1 MREIFKQYN
10 ESKNNT
16 NPKVGKVVKE
26 IMSYIDRNYIRSFT
40 FSELLLSVVKVSF
53 IKELTDE
60 KYFISVAREI
70 IGVDSQ
76 VIIERI
82 FYKLKQ
88 DGLDRFL
95 LLMDTLIEKKD
106 DIYKLLSIILV
117 RYMICK
123 ESYYFKS
130 ERLSKEET
138 NFINDLILMNMP
150 VEFTDSGDIIS
161 FNDSNYILNFFYI
174 DSTIMFKYL
183 EEFFVSFNY
192 SITSDDYLKQIL
204 DIYYEYRNAL
214 GGSNVCYTEEKLNHT
229 FFGRFRSISTKEL
242 VEKME
247 YQLTTYKPS
256 IHTQKLKFSNIDL
269 YLDFMGYLWEA
280 YLFKLGDN
288 FHPVLYKLTPVER
301 MYDENIITKE
311 VNINDI
317 PNVTL
322 SLNEISE
329 AGIDKQIK
337 FIKDYLNDT
346 NIKYF
351 TYSELL
357 VALLNA
363 VITVEEVFDR
373 KLFEDSV
380 ETILGSFSK
389 VIVDR
394 ITYICT
400 TCNSN
405 NLSPAMN
412 EIIKTKTDFNNW
424 MVYILNMFARTRTL
438 HHYHNDE
445 LSEKDSTFITDL
457 VLMDMPV
464 KINDDLVIVRC
475 TYNDFIITNYR
486 MDISKS
492 ARELGEI
499 IGNISRDTTTSDNF
513 LQDTAFVYYEC
524 IKMIAEFGNFENF
537 SNPFES
543 TYVGRRSSE
552 SIEDFMF
559 MLQTYL
565 VTCPYKNILLQKFKN
580 LKSYFR
586 YIGYLWEVYLYK
598 LGESFRP
605 NVYTRKGIYIDRCSK
620 SKRYNTPSVTDEE
633 NKTTKITITTPEN
646 SITINTKQELVDLL
660 NKFVDFL
667 KNEKDN

>member
-1 MREIFKQYN
+1 MKEIFKQNN
-10 ESKNNT
+10 ESKNNI
-16 NPKVGKVVKE
+16 NPKVGEVVKG

-95 LLMDTLIEKKD
+95 LLMDTIIEKKD

-301 MYDENIITKE
+301 MYDESIITKE

-329 AGIDKQIK
+329 ASIDKQIK

-357 VALLNA
+357 VSLVNA
-363 VITVEEVFDR
+363 VLTVGEGFDR

-389 VIVDR
+389 VIVER

-424 MVYILNMFARTRTL
+424 IVYILNMFARTRTI
-438 HHYHNDE
+438 HHYDNDK

-464 KINDDLVIVRC
+464 RINDDLVIVRC

-492 ARELGEI
+492 ARELGKI
-499 IGNISRDTTTSDNF
+499 IGNISRDTTTSDDF
-513 LQDTAFVYYEC
+513 LEDAAFVYYE
-524 IKMIAEFGNFENF
+524 
-537 SNPFES
+537 
-543 TYVGRRSSE
+543 YV
-552 SIEDFMF
+552 
-559 MLQTYL
+559 
-565 VTCPYKNILLQKFKN
+565 KN
-580 LKSYFR
+580 
-586 YIGYLWEVYLYK
+586 
-598 LGESFRP
+598 
-605 NVYTRKGIYIDRCSK
+605 
-620 SKRYNTPSVTDEE
+620 
-633 NKTTKITITTPEN
+633 
-646 SITINTKQELVDLL
+646 
-660 NKFVDFL
+660 
-667 KNEKDN
+667 